1 MSGIPDSIRI
11 GNGAGF
17 WGDNLDAPIRLA
29 EKGALDFLTLEY
41 LAELT
46 LSILAHQR
54 RLNPEAGFVADFP
67 ATVARLIPILK
78 AQPGLRIV
86 TNAGGLNPAACARE
100 TAKLLAAAGMGGEK
114 VAWVSGDDLM
124 PRLGELR
131 SAGERFRHFD
141 TGEGLNYF
149 EAAVSGPGGAAG
161 SARSGEGLVSANA
174 YLGAAPICE
183 ALDRGARIVITG
195 RVADASLTVGP
206 AMHAFKWGWEDWG
219 KLAAASVAGHLI
231 ECGAQVTGGLLS
243 RWQTVPDYAHIGYPI
258 AILTAKGDCHI
269 TKPEG
274 TGGVVNRETVT
285 EQLLYEIGDPAR
297 YHTPDVTLDFT
308 ETDVEEVGKDLV
320 RVSGAKG
327 IRPPATLKVSC
338 AYENG
343 FAAKGDLVVSG
354 RDAARKA
361 KATGE
366 MILDRVNQAGLPL
379 SRKYLEVL
387 GAGATLPGVETQ
399 PGELKEVVLRISVW
413 DKDKKAV
420 ERFCREI
427 SPVITSGPPG
437 ISGYAGSRP
446 KPRPVLTYWPT
457 VVDRD
462 HVRAIVYVR
471 GAGELAS

>member
-1 MSGIPDSIRI
+1 MSVIPDSIRI

-29 EKGALDFLTLEY
+29 ELGALDFLTLEY

-54 RLNPEAGFVADFP
+54 RLDPESGYVGDFP
-67 ATVARLIPILK
+67 ATVLRLIPILK
-78 AQPGLRIV
+78 AQPNLRIV

-100 TAKLLAAAGMGGEK
+100 VARHLTAAGMGGEK

-124 PRLGELR
+124 PRLAELR

-141 TGEGLNYF
+141 
-149 EAAVSGPGGAAG
+149 
-161 SARSGEGLVSANA
+161 SGEALGFFETAASAEGGTRESQGGVVSANV

-195 RVADASLTVGP
+195 RVADASLTLGP
-206 AMHAFKWGWEDWG
+206 AMHAFRWGWKDWD
-219 KLAAASVAGHLI
+219 KLAAASAAGHLI

-258 AILTAKGDCHI
+258 AILDSKGGCRI

-274 TGGVVNRETVT
+274 TGGVVSRETVT

-308 ETDVEEVGKDLV
+308 DAEVTEIGPDLV
-320 RVSGAKG
+320 EITGVKG
-327 IRPPATLKVSC
+327 VPPPATLKVSC
-338 AYENG
+338 AYSNG
-343 FAAKGDLVVSG
+343 FSAKGDLVVSG
-354 RDAARKA
+354 RDAAGKA

-366 MILDRVNQAGLPL
+366 MILDRVDQAGFPL
-379 SRKYLEVL
+379 RRKYMEVL
-387 GAGATLPGVETQ
+387 GSGATLPGVET
-399 PGELKEVVLRISVW
+399 GAGDLKEVVLRISVW

-446 KPRPVLTYWPT
+446 KARPMLSYWPT
-457 VVDRD
+457 VVERD
-462 HVRAIVYVR
+462 HVRPVVYVR
-471 GAGELAS
+471 GAEDLAE